1 MGEFGWAYI
10 SGSRTVEAKGID
22 GSVQYK
28 DGNDLSGSSK
38 FTFNETDGL
47 IVTGSVT
54 ISGSLTANEYRVN
67 VVDQTVTNLYSSGS
81 TKFGNTADDTH
92 QFTGSVY
99 FASSTTT
106 LSASAGSTLIYRVTG
121 SYWSQLNPAQQSAV
135 SVIGDYFYLSSS
147 NTTHRGILNTTVTSG
162 SDSVLVS
169 DEAVFLRADNPAL
182 VVSGAAVFNDP
193 ISIQGGIFGA
203 SPVNVYAPLLFRRD
217 DLNDTDAPD
226 EEMRIEGGKFVGNL
240 VLSSSNDNHGLF
252 IEGAGRLVMNSL
264 QDISGSDDSDA
275 EPAPEILMINNTPGQ
290 FSAPVLDMRNLNDV
304 NVDEHQFFVTRRHSN
319 SRFYAGE
326 SRYRIELPVL
336 TGSNS
341 SSADDYETVNYDIA
355 RTLVQTDPR
364 RNSHL
369 MFIQTLE
376 SNIDPEYELLDATND
391 ADRNLSGSDVP
402 IIHPNSPL
410 YDSNEDNYSASLFTV
425 FGAGSF
431 ANAGQ
436 GNRYGLKRGVF
447 VFGNILPQA
456 VNLNG
461 SGLDKISY
469 QSYEGTIGHPVTRW
483 GDFYIHDNRHIR
495 WGPQAGGG
503 SYKTFYNSNTA
514 SAADR
519 DEENTVILGYSTS
532 SNMLEVSGSP
542 MYLLN
547 GLNVGGGEHIN
558 FGATTGSDGYG
569 IRDNSGTLQ
578 FKNSGG
584 TWEDFG
590 TGTGDS
596 TIGAAEDGDY
606 TDGLFTD
613 LTSSMP
619 IGTPIDR
626 FNEVLKILAPS
637 PAPSLSRIDYTN
649 TAGISAKLSF
659 DSTDTITDY
668 ANSST
673 EAGFDTVTRNNIYE
687 SETSGSNERLGI
699 YDGTQDIEGVLN
711 FNVTASTTNGYD
723 AYTADAFGNAETGS
737 LKLELNGT
745 VVHTVDLS
753 SFGSGNSYL
762 NTTGSGFTSISVTAS
777 SYDGNGA
784 EWYIFKYRTAQYKVD
799 TEDQRA
805 GWNYAR
811 AVHSIGSTD
820 YETNY
825 VEWVND
831 PDGSVLALSATNAR
845 IEDVFLT
852 GSKFVSGVEYNTD
865 LTASYKAEINNIYRN
880 VYPDGNIITFNETN
894 CDPITAQSLSALGV
908 GEDETKVAQ
917 VTASVN
923 NDQNLLLNGSIS
935 VSLNATHPL
944 KSNLS
949 NSGLASITGMLI
961 DNDTSDPNSNL
972 SETFIDEDFRI
983 TSGSYD
989 TQASASSATWDST
1002 VHMTSSGLSGYND
1015 GMIQFNR
1022 RLYNPVDG
1030 DLPAS
1035 GDFSSLANVETG
1047 QPDYS
1052 SESGIRTYF
1061 RKIQNTSGGVIRDMK
1076 ITSQKSGFKFS
1087 SDTIGLDP
1095 NDAHFYIKI
1104 PGSTGWM
1111 NISETFNYGFT
1122 DDGDGAYING
1132 ASDNSNATGT
1142 GNSVHCLTFG
1152 TQSVANNEYVLIKI
1166 ETNGMWGYVSQ
1177 LDFQLGASDVAAPT
1191 ESLALDDIDA
1201 DDTGTTVKLSFG
1213 ASNTVSDYSNAT
1225 GSSISLTD
1233 FDTNSIYNVS
1243 GDRRGVFSSTRIIN
1257 GTLNED
1263 VGSNGSNY
1271 TANSF
1276 KDAYT
1281 GSVVLEVNG
1290 TEVHTVSL
1298 ANLNAITNDFNGN
1311 SSGFS
1316 LSSVSFSET
1325 TDGIPDYTKPYRT
1338 GTYQVGTADQNTGWN
1353 YARVIHRIGG
1363 TDTETNYVEWI
1374 IDPSGSANDTEVSVP
1389 VLDNFDHSDV
1399 YYQSGIGYFAS
1410 NPSASFAFTG
1420 SNFYRNVY
1428 QNGTA
1433 ITFPI
1438 TTNCSVSNIR
1448 ITGSG
1453 ITTFD
1458 SAVSFTSMPALNN
1471 TTGCETTSIEV
1482 TGTMLYDGSSTSI
1495 SGGLGLFTDRDVTVT
1510 GRILHPFKS
1519 DRTTNSASKTS
1530 FMIYSGSIGST
1541 NLNTNEYFNTED
1553 YRIVSGNYANQAAIT
1568 SSANTW
1574 DSTISVN
1581 DTASNAPHADGLVT
1595 VNGYAISP
1603 FNIGVAG
1610 DTRNVSDGG
1619 SLQAPSS
1626 NPNYSTLD
1634 EDVRTI
1640 YRYFRNESGASSI
1653 TPTITL
1659 YGDANLIAKSG
1670 AFYTG
1675 TLGANKNITVEM
1687 KVSYD
1692 PTYTGLDDKSTAWA
1706 DCIRPYQS
1714 GVQPTTD
1721 GVGIFNGGGS
1731 DLNQTVTTGGRAI
1744 PLQLQQSQIRDD
1756 QYFVVK
1762 ISAHKDWTGY
1772 LSRIQ
1777 ITY

>member
-10 SGSRTVEAKGID
+10 SGSAAPGGVE
-22 GSVQYK
+22 GSVQLK
-28 DGNDLSGSSK
+28 DGAEFSGSSK
-38 FTFNETDGL
+38 LTFDNTNGL

-67 VVDQTVTNLYSSGS
+67 VVDETVTNLYSSGS

-92 QFTGSVY
+92 QFTGSV
-99 FASSTTT
+99 FFSNTNFSLSGASD
-106 LSASAGSTLIYRVTG
+106 SALIYQSGSTFLTT
-121 SYWSQLNPAQQSAV
+121 SNPAELLLINDADPNDITFIRAV
-135 SVIGDYFYLSSS
+135 
-147 NTTHRGILNTTVTSG
+147 
-162 SDSVLVS
+162 
-169 DEAVFLRADNPAL
+169 NPAL
-182 VVSGAAVFNDP
+182 VVSGASVFNDP
-193 ISIQGGIFGA
+193 VSIQGGLFGA
-203 SPVNVYAPLLFRRD
+203 SPIDVYAPFRYKATDDAD
-217 DLNDTDAPD
+217 DLL
-226 EEMRIEGGKFVGNL
+226 IERGKFIGRVEI
-240 VLSSSNDNHGLF
+240 SSSNAEHGLF
-252 IEGAGRLVMNSL
+252 LEGAARIKATTTQVNTLTDLKPEMQFINNVLDQRTYPVIDLRKYGSIAVEDHPQMVKG
-264 QDISGSDDSDA
+264 GSDERQRRHDQYTIGDIHFATQLPILTGSDSSSLDNYEMTTFRISRITTTVDA
-275 EPAPEILMINNTPGQ
+275 RRNAYQINFLTNHTNFDPDYEIDFAADDASLTAVSGALDHPFTSSDFKSDTNSTVNTLIVGS
-290 FSAPVLDMRNLNDV
+290 FSAP
-304 NVDEHQFFVTRRHSN
+304 
-319 SRFYAGE
+319 
-326 SRYRIELPVL
+326 
-336 TGSNS
+336 
-341 SSADDYETVNYDIA
+341 
-355 RTLVQTDPR
+355 
-364 RNSHL
+364 
-369 MFIQTLE
+369 
-376 SNIDPEYELLDATND
+376 
-391 ADRNLSGSDVP
+391 
-402 IIHPNSPL
+402 
-410 YDSNEDNYSASLFTV
+410 
-425 FGAGSF
+425 
-431 ANAGQ
+431 GQ
-436 GNRYGLKRGVF
+436 GNIYGLKRGIMVG
-447 VFGNILPQA
+447 GNILPLGA
-456 VNLNG
+456 DLTNFG
-461 SGLDKISY
+461 GGIDHPAHH
-469 QSYEGTIGHPVTRW
+469 GTIGHPVARW
-483 GDFYIHDNRHIR
+483 GDMYIHDDRYIR
-495 WGPQAGGG
+495 WGQAAGDGAG
-503 SYKTFYNSNTA
+503 DAYKRFVNSNPLTA
-514 SAADR
+514 SARIDSGS
-519 DEENTVILGYSTS
+519 VILGFSTS

-542 MYLLN
+542 MYLL
-547 GLNVGGGEHIN
+547 GGANIASDGYIN
-558 FGATTGSDGYG
+558 FGATTGSSGYG
-569 IRDNSGTLQ
+569 FRDNSGNLEY
-578 FKNSGG
+578 KNQSGDWASFAEAIADAG
-584 TWEDFG
+584 V
-590 TGTGDS
+590 
-596 TIGAAEDGDY
+596 IGEAEDGDY

-673 EAGFDTVTRNNIYE
+673 EAGFDAVTRNNIYE

-811 AVHSIGSTD
+811 AVHTIGSTD

-894 CDPITAQSLSALGV
+894 CDSITAQSLSALGV

-989 TQASASSATWDST
+989 TQTSASSATWDST
-1002 VHMTSSGLSGYND
+1002 VHMTSSGLSGYDD
-1015 GMIQFNR
+1015 GMLQFNR

-1030 DLPAS
+1030 DLPAG
-1035 GDFSSLANVETG
+1035 GDFASLANVETG

-1061 RKIQNTSGGVIRDMK
+1061 RKIQNDSGGVIRDMK
-1076 ITSQKSGFKFS
+1076 ITSQKNGFKFS
-1087 SDTIGLDP
+1087 PDTVGLDP

-1111 NISETFNYGFT
+1111 NISEAFNYGFT
-1122 DDGDGAYING
+1122 DDGDGAFING
-1132 ASDNSNATGT
+1132 ADDNSNATGA

-1213 ASNTVSDYSNAT
+1213 ASNTVADYSNAT

-1233 FDTNSIYNVS
+1233 FDTNSTYSVS
-1243 GDRRGVFSSTRIIN
+1243 GDRRGVFSSTTIIN

-1290 TEVHTVSL
+1290 TEIHTVSL
-1298 ANLNAITNDFNGN
+1298 ANLNTITNDFNGN

-1374 IDPSGSANDTEVSVP
+1374 IDPSGSTNDTEVSVP

-1420 SNFYRNVY
+1420 SNFYRNVH

-1433 ITFPI
+1433 ISFPT

-1458 SAVSFTSMPALNN
+1458 SAVSSTSMPALNN
-1471 TTGCETTSIEV
+1471 TTGCETTSIQV

-1495 SGGLGLFTDRDVTVT
+1495 SGGLGLFTDQDVTVT

-1553 YRIVSGNYANQAAIT
+1553 YRIVSGNYANQASIT

-1581 DTASNAPHADGLVT
+1581 DTASNAPHADGLAT
-1595 VNGYAISP
+1595 VNGYVISP

-1659 YGDANLIAKSG
+1659 YGDANLISKSG

-1675 TLGANKNITVEM
+1675 TLGENKNITVEL
-1687 KVSYD
+1687 KASFD
-1692 PTYTGLDDKSTAWA
+1692 PAFTGLDDKSTAWG
-1706 DCIRPYQS
+1706 DCIKPFQS

-1731 DLNQTVTTGGRAI
+1731 DLNQTVPTGGRAI

-1762 ISAHKDWTGY
+1762 ISAHKNWTGY